1 MQAIELQATIDENHQ
16 IHLQVP
22 KEWLPQKVKVIVLL
36 ESPDSAEPK
45 KRVFGQFRDQV
56 HLSEDFDAEL
66 PDAFWLG
73 QDA

>member
-1 MQAIELQATIDENHQ
+1 MQAIELESAIDEKHQ

-22 KEWLPQKVKVIVLL
+22 KHWPPQKVKVIVLL
-36 ESPDSAEPK
+36 ESPDTTKPQ
-45 KRVFGQFRDQV
+45 KRVFGQFRDKV
-56 HLSEDFDAEL
+56 HLSDDFDAEL